1 MTSGRSCPLR
11 HVRAGDKRGRQ
22 IHHVSRARGSVR
34 LLSTSNISHLAH
46 ATPHRARLTASARAS
61 VQASKGRGSRPPL
74 HRGHDRGIGRVEMA
88 VSRRITK
95 HAHDRKPK
103 RAAARPQ
110 PVSSMQRRGLNL
122 KRARAAVRLRLRL
135 TLSAARAAV
144 SPRAPGAA
152 HPSRPRDARH
162 DVQAN
167 GTTVATPIKRGTRG
181 ARDGALP

>member
-22 IHHVSRARGSVR
+22 IHHVSRAGGSVR
-34 LLSTSNISHLAH
+34 LLRDIEYFTSRTTH
-46 ATPHRARLTASARAS
+46 TPHRTAHGSRQARAQ
-61 VQASKGRGSRPPL
+61 VSKHRRGAAPGPRCIAGMIAGS
-74 HRGHDRGIGRVEMA
+74 A
-88 VSRRITK
+88 VSRWPY
-95 HAHDRKPK
+95 HDVSRNMLTIENQS
-103 RAAARPQ
+103 ARRRG
-110 PVSSMQRRGLNL
+110 MHRRGLNL

-135 TLSAARAAV
+135 TLSTARAAV

>member
-34 LLSTSNISHLAH
+34 LLRTSNISHLAH
-46 ATPHRARLTASARAS
+46 GHTAPRTAHGKRAQVSKHR
-61 VQASKGRGSRPPL
+61 RGAAPGPRCIAGMIAGS
-74 HRGHDRGIGRVEMA
+74 A
-88 VSRRITK
+88 VSRWPYHVVSR

>member
-34 LLSTSNISHLAH
+34 LLRTSNISHLAH
-46 ATPHRARLTASARAS
+46 ATPAPRARPSRASARAS

-88 VSRRITK
+88 VSCRITNS
-95 HAHDRKPK
+95 RS
-103 RAAARPQ
+103 
-110 PVSSMQRRGLNL
+110 VSSMHRRGLNL